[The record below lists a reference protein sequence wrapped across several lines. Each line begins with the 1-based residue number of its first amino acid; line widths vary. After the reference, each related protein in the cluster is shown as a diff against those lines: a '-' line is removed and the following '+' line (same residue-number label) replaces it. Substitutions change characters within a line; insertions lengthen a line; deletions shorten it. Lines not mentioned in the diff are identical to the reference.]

1 MTPDEYIKKAHRTL
15 SGKYK
20 FEGTDEVTPNLEHAI
35 MGIVTEAGE
44 LMDQIKKSKIYN
56 QSIDK
61 VNLVEEAGDVMWY
74 MAILARELG
83 VGFEEMWDKNIRK
96 LQKRYPEKFTEFG
109 ADEKNRKLD
118 KEREELE
125 K

>member
-1 MTPDEYIKKAHRTL
+1 MTPDEYIEKAHRTVRDD
-15 SGKYK
+15 YK
-20 FEGTDEVTPNLEHAI
+20 FQGTDEVTARLEHAV

-56 QSIDK
+56 KPIDK
-61 VNLVEEAGDVMWY
+61 VNLIEEGGDVMWY
-74 MAILARELG
+74 LALLARELG
-83 VGFEEMWDKNIRK
+83 IGFEEMWDKNIRK
-96 LQKRYPEKFTEFG
+96 LQKRYPEKWSEHD
-109 ADEKNRKLD
+109 ADPQNRDLS